1 MTKSETTSAG
11 VMPDSSFTEGLIA
24 FCRDFRNQPVPLE
37 AVRRST
43 DAITDTLACMVLGV
57 SQPLE
62 PKLRRAL
69 FSQKTLTQL
78 LEQFEAARLRSDS
91 TEALGS
97 AALYFGTLAHAAD
110 FDDIMTK

>member
-1 MTKSETTSAG
+1 MANSETTTTG
-11 VMPDSSFTEGLIA
+11 VMPDPSFTEGLIA

-78 LEQFEAARLRSDS
+78 LEQFEAATLRSD
-91 TEALGS
+91 
-97 AALYFGTLAHAAD
+97 
-110 FDDIMTK
+110 